1 MAVPPPSED
10 CAPKKLTGSVLLECK
25 SSPETPK
32 ILLITL
38 KFVSKNCFFVDF
50 AMNTDCFCGLTPE
63 IMKLRVYFGTKT
75 LILFYFLLFTSEFVE
90 IRTIFEMENRICENA
105 GTFSDEDFVF
115 FFSYLRMRG
124 YSRWTLFS
132 LSPHS
137 RIQINK
143 VLVPPQSRYP
153 GARPTHI
160 FSELEILLINYYVLE
175 RQKSCG

>member
-1 MAVPPPSED
+1 MFRVHFASHSGPAPRGAFRGRAPQIIACAPPSED

-63 IMKLRVYFGTKT
+63 IMKLRVYFGMKT

-90 IRTIFEMENRICENA
+90 IRTIFEMENRI
-105 GTFSDEDFVF
+105 
-115 FFSYLRMRG
+115 
-124 YSRWTLFS
+124 
-132 LSPHS
+132 
-137 RIQINK
+137 
-143 VLVPPQSRYP
+143 
-153 GARPTHI
+153 
-160 FSELEILLINYYVLE
+160 
-175 RQKSCG
+175 